1 MSQYYF
7 SAGPAVL
14 PRSVLKQAQA
24 SLLDIDGRRTNIL
37 ELSHRSQ
44 RFEDIIQ
51 TAEELLRELMAI
63 PDNYRVLFLQGGAS
77 TQFSM
82 LPLNVARGKT
92 AYYQVAGHWGKKAY
106 LEALTLAR
114 EIEVKPILLAS
125 SEADAFEY
133 IPTFDP
139 KILDAEAA
147 YVHITTNNTIE
158 GTALYDLP
166 QTNGIPL
173 VADMSSNILTYP
185 YQVEDFAMIY
195 ASAQKNMGPAGVIVV
210 IIDED
215 FLNQEPTLSSM
226 WDYRVQAEAHSLY
239 NTPPTFSI
247 YVLSLVL
254 DWLKG
259 MGGVAKMA
267 KRNQEKAQLL
277 YDYLDQSRFYHN
289 PVRYA
294 DQRSMVNVPFT
305 CPNPALDALFIQE
318 AEARG
323 LYGLQGHSSVGGMRA
338 SLYNAFPKE
347 GVLALIEMMAAF
359 EAKYQ

>member
-14 PRSVLKQAQA
+14 SRSVLKQAQA
-24 SLLDIDGRRTNIL
+24 SLLDIDGRGTNIL

-195 ASAQKNMGPAGVIVV
+195 ASAQKKYG
-210 IIDED
+210 
-215 FLNQEPTLSSM
+215 SS
-226 WDYRVQAEAHSLY
+226 
-239 NTPPTFSI
+239 
-247 YVLSLVL
+247 
-254 DWLKG
+254 
-259 MGGVAKMA
+259 
-267 KRNQEKAQLL
+267 
-277 YDYLDQSRFYHN
+277 
-289 PVRYA
+289 
-294 DQRSMVNVPFT
+294 
-305 CPNPALDALFIQE
+305 
-318 AEARG
+318 RG
-323 LYGLQGHSSVGGMRA
+323 DSGY
-338 SLYNAFPKE
+338 Y
-347 GVLALIEMMAAF
+347 
-359 EAKYQ
+359 

>member
-24 SLLDIDGRRTNIL
+24 SLLDIDGRGTNIL

-147 YVHITTNNTIE
+147 KWHSLSGGHVLKYFDLSLP
-158 GTALYDLP
+158 GRRLCYDL
-166 QTNGIPL
+166 
-173 VADMSSNILTYP
+173 
-185 YQVEDFAMIY
+185 
-195 ASAQKNMGPAGVIVV
+195 
-210 IIDED
+210 
-215 FLNQEPTLSSM
+215 
-226 WDYRVQAEAHSLY
+226 
-239 NTPPTFSI
+239 
-247 YVLSLVL
+247 
-254 DWLKG
+254 
-259 MGGVAKMA
+259 
-267 KRNQEKAQLL
+267 
-277 YDYLDQSRFYHN
+277 
-289 PVRYA
+289 
-294 DQRSMVNVPFT
+294 
-305 CPNPALDALFIQE
+305 C
-318 AEARG
+318 
-323 LYGLQGHSSVGGMRA
+323 
-338 SLYNAFPKE
+338 
-347 GVLALIEMMAAF
+347 
-359 EAKYQ
+359 

>member
-24 SLLDIDGRRTNIL
+24 SLLDIDGRGTSIL

-44 RFEDIIQ
+44 TFEDIIR

-63 PDNYRVLFLQGGAS
+63 PDHYRVLFLQGGAS

-166 QTNGIPL
+166 QTNGIP
-173 VADMSSNILTYP
+173 
-185 YQVEDFAMIY
+185 
-195 ASAQKNMGPAGVIVV
+195 
-210 IIDED
+210 
-215 FLNQEPTLSSM
+215 
-226 WDYRVQAEAHSLY
+226 
-239 NTPPTFSI
+239 
-247 YVLSLVL
+247 
-254 DWLKG
+254 
-259 MGGVAKMA
+259 
-267 KRNQEKAQLL
+267 
-277 YDYLDQSRFYHN
+277 
-289 PVRYA
+289 
-294 DQRSMVNVPFT
+294 
-305 CPNPALDALFIQE
+305 
-318 AEARG
+318 
-323 LYGLQGHSSVGGMRA
+323 
-338 SLYNAFPKE
+338 
-347 GVLALIEMMAAF
+347 
-359 EAKYQ
+359 